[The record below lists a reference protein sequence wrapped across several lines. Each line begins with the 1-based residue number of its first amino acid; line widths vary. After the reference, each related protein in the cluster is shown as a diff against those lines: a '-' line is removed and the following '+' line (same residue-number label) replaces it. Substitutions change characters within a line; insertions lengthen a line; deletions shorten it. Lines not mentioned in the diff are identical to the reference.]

1 MASPTIERHR
11 SIANGSDGDVRLA
24 TETIAEIMKYREAL
38 FRAAPSHQGGHS
50 DTGAAIEVADN
61 GEPTYEYQ
69 RIWITAEL
77 PVPEAVEIEAE
88 SVSQ

>member
-1 MASPTIERHR
+1 MMAKTIKVRIPAVVSP
-11 SIANGSDGDVRLA
+11 DGKWCA
-24 TETIAEIMKYREAL
+24 YGY
-38 FRAAPSHQGGHS
+38 P
-50 DTGAAIEVADN
+50 GAMEDPDWSMVEWVADN